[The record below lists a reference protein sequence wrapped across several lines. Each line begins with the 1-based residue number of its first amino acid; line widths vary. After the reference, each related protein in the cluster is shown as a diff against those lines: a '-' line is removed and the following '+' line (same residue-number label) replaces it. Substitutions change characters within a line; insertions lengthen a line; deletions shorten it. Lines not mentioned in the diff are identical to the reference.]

1 MPERG
6 SNMSTVLFVSASFG
20 FVIQMSSC
28 RTRLLTMD
36 ETWLYDY
43 DQEAKQQSMEWRHSG
58 SLCAKKF
65 REQESSEK
73 FLASIFWDQD
83 SFLRIDFLQRAH

>member
-1 MPERG
+1 
-6 SNMSTVLFVSASFG
+6 
-20 FVIQMSSC
+20 
-28 RTRLLTMD
+28 MD

-43 DQEAKQQSMEWRHSG
+43 DPKTQQQSMEWRHNG
-58 SLCAKKF
+58 SLRAKKF

-83 SFLRIDFLQRAH
+83 SILCTDCLTKGPLIKAKYYSSLLVQF